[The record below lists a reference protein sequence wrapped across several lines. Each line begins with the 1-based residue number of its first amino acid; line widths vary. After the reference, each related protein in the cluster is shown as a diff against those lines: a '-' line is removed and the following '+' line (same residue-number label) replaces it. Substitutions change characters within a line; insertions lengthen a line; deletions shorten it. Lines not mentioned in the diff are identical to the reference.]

1 MAQLRTGF
9 LVDTSRCIGCRSC
22 QVACKEWN
30 RLEVDKTT
38 NRGTFENPRELTPNL
53 YNRIRYIEKAD
64 DKGGVTWRFV
74 NERCLHCGDAG
85 CMKVCPSPGALYRTQ
100 DGIVGFDKEKCI
112 ACKYCVSACPFD
124 VPRYGA
130 DDKVSKCHL
139 CLDRIGAG
147 MVPACAKA
155 CPTQTLQFGGRDALI
170 ARAKGAGKTLYG
182 EKDLDGLGVLYA
194 LEDKPEAYGLPS
206 DPSIP
211 TAIFLWKDV
220 LKPLG
225 ILGFW
230 GSVAAVLVHYV
241 TFGGRKIEEDPAKKE
256 GGAHG

>member
-38 NRGTFENPRELTPNL
+38 QQGTFENPRDLTPNL

-64 DKGGVTWRFV
+64 DKGNVTWRFV

-85 CMKVCPSPGALYRTQ
+85 CMKVCPAPGALYRTK
-100 DGIVGFDKEKCI
+100 DGVVGFDKEKCI
-112 ACKYCVSACPFD
+112 ACKYCVSACPFN

-130 DDKVSKCHL
+130 DDKVSKCNL

-155 CPTQTLQFGGRDALI
+155 CPTQTLQYGGRDALI
-170 ARAKGAGKTLYG
+170 AKAKG
-182 EKDLDGLGVLYA
+182 
-194 LEDKPEAYGLPS
+194 
-206 DPSIP
+206 
-211 TAIFLWKDV
+211 
-220 LKPLG
+220 
-225 ILGFW
+225 
-230 GSVAAVLVHYV
+230 
-241 TFGGRKIEEDPAKKE
+241 
-256 GGAHG
+256 